1 MKTNMT
7 AAIIVF
13 AILIIAVLLLGFAAA
28 RWRSGDLNRLDE
40 WGLGGRRFGLL
51 ISWFLIGG
59 DIYTAYTFIAVPA
72 LMFGAGALAFF
83 AVPYTIVAYP
93 ILYVVFPKL
102 WRVTQK
108 YGFVTGP
115 EFVRGRYGNRWL
127 ALAVGVTGIV
137 ATMPYIAL
145 QLVGMQTVIG
155 GLGLTGSGFTAH
167 LPLLIAF
174 LVLAAFTYTS
184 GLRAPAMIAIVKD
197 SLIYLTIIVA
207 IIVIPTELGG
217 FGAIFAKVGPV
228 KTLLPQPPAHSTG
241 LYSGYATL
249 ALGSAM
255 ALFLYPHSTT
265 GVLSASSDQVVRRNA
280 FILPAYSFMLGLI
293 ALLGAMAVAAGV
305 KAMPEFAAGF
315 KQYGPNFSIPALLI
329 HSLPGWF
336 VGVAFAAIAIGALV
350 PAAIMAI
357 ASANIFTRDIWRE
370 FVNARMLP
378 ETEAQ
383 VAKLFSIVMILGA
396 LLFIIGLP
404 LKYAIQ
410 LQLLGGM
417 WMIQIFPSI
426 VFSLFTR
433 FFNGWALLL
442 GWLAGVTLATYDAA
456 QNHFAGAIYP
466 YHVFGVTFPC
476 YIALAT
482 FVLNVVVAV
491 VFSLILNAVAPDRI
505 HDATVA
511 EDYA

>member
-1 MKTNMT
+1 MIV
-7 AAIIVF
+7 AGIIF
-13 AILIIAVLLLGFAAA
+13 AILVIAVLILGFVAA
-28 RWRSGDLNRLDE
+28 RWKGGDLDQLHE
-40 WGLGGRRFGLL
+40 WGLGGRQFGTL

-72 LMFGAGALAFF
+72 LMFGAGAIAFF

-93 ILYVVFPKL
+93 ILYVIFPKL
-102 WRVTQK
+102 WRVCAK

-127 ALAVGVTGIV
+127 GLAVGITGIV

-155 GLGLTGSGFTAH
+155 GLGITGGGFGAH
-167 LPLLIAF
+167 LPLVIAF

-207 IIVIPTELGG
+207 VIVIPAELGG
-217 FGAIFAKVGPV
+217 FGAVFAKIAPA
-228 KTLLPQPPAHSTG
+228 KLLLPHPPAGSTG

-255 ALFLYPHSTT
+255 ALFLYPHATT
-265 GVLSASSDQVVRRNA
+265 GILSASSSRVVRRNA
-280 FILPAYSFMLGLI
+280 VILPAYSFMLGLI

-305 KAMPEFAAGF
+305 ASMPQFAAGF
-315 KQYGPNFSIPALLI
+315 KAYGPSFSVPALLI

-336 VGVAFAAIAIGALV
+336 VGIAFAAIAIGALV

-357 ASANIFTRDIWRE
+357 ASANIFTRDIWRQ
-370 FVNARMLP
+370 FVQIGMAP
-378 ETEAQ
+378 ATESR
-383 VAKLFSIVMILGA
+383 VAKIFSIVMIIGA
-396 LLFIIGLP
+396 LLFVFGLP

-417 WMIQIFPSI
+417 WIIQIFPAV

-433 FFNGWALLL
+433 FYNGWALLI
-442 GWLAGVTLATYDAA
+442 GWAAGFVLATHFALA
-456 QNHFAGAIYP
+456 NHLAGAIYP
-466 YHVFGVTFPC
+466 FHVLGTIFPC

-482 FVLNVVVAV
+482 VVVNIV
-491 VFSLILNAVAPDRI
+491 V
-505 HDATVA
+505 ATVLSPLFHA
-511 EDYA
+511 IASDRTRDVTVAADYV